1 MNDLRR
7 GLLAGA
13 LALAALAPAGA
24 QEPTDEEKWDKIGDA
39 ALDVLGASLK
49 QALREWMD
57 SVPPA
62 SVERAATPAEWD
74 QAEALCAA
82 AGLGLSRV
90 AALEQPGRRR
100 ALAGRELKAKSVE
113 VELEDG
119 LLVRRLQFEDRASA
133 AAYTGCFLQH
143 QLARPDPTAPS
154 VVTALE
160 GPGATRALLASVEAA
175 CAGAFSLPDLT
186 AVVGQAEKQRID
198 LDLDPRIPDDVPAG
212 AGLRVSTTEG
222 LRLERLRFDDAA
234 SARDFAGRHVREE
247 GGRCVAD
254 ARGRDLVVLSGDLD
268 DPAVAARVL
277 RACWRVAPPTGGERA
292 GLVVLATHVRS
303 YLALTGD
310 GALHAQAARRVARAR
325 GGPDPERERF
335 LDAPRHNDLRFRER
349 DALYGQAT
357 LLRGGAIFV
366 EARDKAEHERERR
379 YLTELARA
387 LDVELPPAASATVEA
402 RAP

>member
-1 MNDLRR
+1 MNELRR

-24 QEPTDEEKWDKIGDA
+24 QEPTDEERWDKIGDA
-39 ALDVLGASLK
+39 ALDVIGAHLK

-57 SVPPA
+57 SEPPA
-62 SVERAATPAEWD
+62 SIERAATPVEWE

-90 AALEQPGRRR
+90 AGLEQPGRRR

-113 VELEDG
+113 VELDSG
-119 LLVRRLQFEDRASA
+119 LLVRRLQFEDRAAA
-133 AAYTGCFLQH
+133 AAYTECYLQH
-143 QLARPDPTAPS
+143 HLARVDPAAPS

-160 GPGATRALLASVEAA
+160 GPGATRALLVAVEAA
-175 CAGAFSLPDLT
+175 CAGAFGLPDL
-186 AVVGQAEKQRID
+186 ASVVGQAEKQRID
-198 LDLDPRIPDDVPAG
+198 LDLDPRIPDDIPAG
-212 AGLRVSTTEG
+212 AGLRVSADH
-222 LRLERLRFDDAA
+222 LRIERLRFDDAA
-234 SARDFAGRHVREE
+234 SARDFAARNMRED
-247 GGRCVAD
+247 GGRRVAD
-254 ARGRDLVVLSGDLD
+254 ARGRDLVMLSGDLD
-268 DPAVAARVL
+268 DPAAAARIL
-277 RACWRVAPPTGGERA
+277 RACWRVAPPAGGERA
-292 GLVVLATHVRS
+292 GLVVLATHVRC
-303 YLALTGD
+303 YLALTAD
-310 GALHAQAARRVARAR
+310 GGLHAQAARRVARAR
-325 GGPDPERERF
+325 QGPDPERERF

-379 YLTELARA
+379 YLTDLARA